1 MFLRKTPRK
10 KDGKTHDYWSVV
22 ENKRVACGRVVQRHV
37 LYLGEI
43 NSTQAAVWRKAIE
56 VLDDDVGHP
65 RTMALFPED
74 RCAGIA
80 PDASIV
86 QLRLSDMR
94 LCRPRQWGACW
105 LAGQLW
111 QALQLDRFWADHLPP
126 SRKGT
131 RWDQVLQVLVSYRL
145 IAPGSEW
152 KLHRDWFGRSA
163 MADLLGA
170 DFGLAESHKLYACH
184 DFLLQHKDALFSH
197 LTARWR
203 DLFNANFDVLLYDLT
218 STYFEINAS
227 DVAGG
232 DKRRHGYSRDKRPDC
247 PQVVIALVVTPDG
260 LPLAYEVLPGNTA
273 DCTTLRMFLARI
285 EQQYGRARRI
295 WVMDRGIPTEAVLAE
310 MRASD
315 PPVQYLV
322 GTPKGRLS
330 RVEKQLLA
338 KPWQEARPGVSVK
351 LLDEDGELYVF
362 AESAARVSKER
373 AMRRRQLKW
382 LWKRLRELAAM
393 EVPREEMLMKLG
405 AARARAPTAWRLVD
419 IEMDKESAMFIYA
432 LNRLKL
438 RRIRQREGRY
448 LLRTN
453 LTENDP
459 ALLWQYLHA
468 ARCCRTGVQGPEG
481 RPGDTASLPSGSTQ
495 GRSSYLHCVFG
506 LLPADHVAA
515 SPACPGTW
523 ADRAECSREVRSR
536 SDDRRSSA
544 DHRRTRAAAHSLHPA
559 GAGTQAPDPAAQ
571 AQFAAAATTADH
583 LPHGFQT
590 PRVVQTF
597 PTNPLIGNGRE
608 TENTPIREDGLTV
621 LPLTGLA
628 ATAPSIAA
636 ASEHRSSAVV
646 HAFQREHPCPSTGA
660 CPGYVKDHIHPLAR
674 LRGFASLMHRF
685 QPRSL

>member
-22 ENKRVACGRVVQRHV
+22 ENKRVAGGRVVQRHV

-43 NSTQAAVWRKAIE
+43 NSSQAAVWRKAIE
-56 VLDDDVGHP
+56 VLDDDAGHP
-65 RTMALFPED
+65 RTLALFPED
-74 RCAGIA
+74 RCAGVA
-80 PDASIV
+80 PDTSIV

-111 QALQLDRFWADHLPP
+111 RELELDRFWADRLPP

-131 RWDQVLQVLVSYRL
+131 QWDQVLQVLVSYRL

-152 KLHRDWFGRSA
+152 KLHRDWFGKSA

-170 DFGLAESHKLYACH
+170 DFGLAEAHKLYACH
-184 DFLLQHKDALFSH
+184 DLLLQHKADLFSH
-197 LTARWR
+197 LMARWR

-227 DVAGG
+227 DVAEG

-285 EQQYGRARRI
+285 ERQYGRARRV

-310 MRASD
+310 MRGSD

-330 RVEKQLLA
+330 RLEKQLLA
-338 KPWQEARPGVSVK
+338 KPWQEARAGVQVK
-351 LLDEDGELYVF
+351 LLAEDDELYVY
-362 AESAARVSKER
+362 AESVDRVSKER

-393 EVPREEMLMKLG
+393 EIPREEMLMKLG
-405 AARARAPTAWRLVD
+405 AARSRAPTAWRLVD
-419 IEMDKESAMFIYA
+419 IEMDKESSMFIYT
-432 LNRLKL
+432 LNRQKL
-438 RRIRQREGRY
+438 RRIRRREGRY

-459 ALLWQYLHA
+459 ALLWQYYTQLVAVEEAFKNLKGDLAIRPVFHQEERRIEAHIFIAFLAYCLQITLQRRLHA
-468 ARCCRTGVQGPEG
+468 LAPGLTAR
-481 RPGDTASLPSGSTQ
+481 
-495 GRSSYLHCVFG
+495 
-506 LLPADHVAA
+506 
-515 SPACPGTW
+515 
-523 ADRAECSREVRSR
+523 
-536 SDDRRSSA
+536 SA
-544 DHRRTRAAAHSLHPA
+544 LEK
-559 GAGTQAPDPAAQ
+559 
-571 AQFAAAATTADH
+571 FAAVQMIDVH
-583 LPHGFQT
+583 LPT
-590 PRVVQTF
+590 TD
-597 PTNPLIGNGRE
+597 GRE
-608 TENTPIREDGLTV
+608 LLLTRYTQPEPELRLLIQQLKLQ
-621 LPLTGLA
+621 LPPQPPPRIATGSVTRHL
-628 ATAPSIAA
+628 
-636 ASEHRSSAVV
+636 
-646 HAFQREHPCPSTGA
+646 
-660 CPGYVKDHIHPLAR
+660 L
-674 LRGFASLMHRF
+674 
-685 QPRSL
+685 

>member
-22 ENKRVACGRVVQRHV
+22 ENKRVAGGRIVQRHV

-43 NSTQAAVWRKAIE
+43 NSSQAAVWRKAIE

-152 KLHRDWFGRSA
+152 KLHREWFGKSA

-170 DFGLAESHKLYACH
+170 DFRLAESHKLYACH

-197 LTARWR
+197 LMARWR

-227 DVAGG
+227 DVAEN

-273 DCTTLRMFLARI
+273 DCKTLRMFLARI
-285 EQQYGRARRI
+285 EQQYGRARRV

-310 MRASD
+310 MRGSD

-330 RVEKQLLA
+330 RLEKQLLA
-338 KPWQEARPGVSVK
+338 KPWQEARTGVSVK
-351 LLDEDGELYVF
+351 LLAEGNELYVY
-362 AESAARVSKER
+362 AESVDRVSKER
-373 AMRRRQLKW
+373 AMRKRQLKW

-393 EVPREEMLMKLG
+393 EIPREEMLMKLG
-405 AARARAPTAWRLVD
+405 AARSRAPTAWRLVD
-419 IEMDKESAMFIYA
+419 IAMDKESSMFIYT

-438 RRIRQREGRY
+438 RRIRRREGRY

-459 ALLWQYLHA
+459 ALLWRYYTQLVAVEEAFKNLKGDLAIRPVFHQEERRIEAHIFIAFLAYCLQITLQRRLHA
-468 ARCCRTGVQGPEG
+468 LAPGLTAR
-481 RPGDTASLPSGSTQ
+481 
-495 GRSSYLHCVFG
+495 
-506 LLPADHVAA
+506 
-515 SPACPGTW
+515 
-523 ADRAECSREVRSR
+523 
-536 SDDRRSSA
+536 SA
-544 DHRRTRAAAHSLHPA
+544 LEK
-559 GAGTQAPDPAAQ
+559 
-571 AQFAAAATTADH
+571 FAAVQMIDVRLPTTD
-583 LPHGFQT
+583 
-590 PRVVQTF
+590 
-597 PTNPLIGNGRE
+597 GRE
-608 TENTPIREDGLTV
+608 LLLTRYTEQEPELRLLIQQLKLNLPPQPPPRIASRTV
-621 LPLTGLA
+621 PQHL
-628 ATAPSIAA
+628 
-636 ASEHRSSAVV
+636 V
-646 HAFQREHPCPSTGA
+646 
-660 CPGYVKDHIHPLAR
+660 
-674 LRGFASLMHRF
+674 
-685 QPRSL
+685 